1 MEYKKLIYLKQG
13 QKEALDELQNKI
25 NEKGGNVSIMRLIND
40 AVNIFL
46 NNYCEDAIEIYS
58 RTYRAHELE

>member
-13 QKEALDELQNKI
+13 QKEALDELQKKI
-25 NEKGGNVSIMRLIND
+25 NENGGNVSIMRLIND

-46 NNYCEDAIEIYS
+46 NNYYEDAIEIYT
-58 RTYRAHELE
+58 RTYRTHEIQ